1 MSARRERKYACQAI
15 KRWPYGNPESLTP
28 EIAVEDCTS
37 IFTMHDSLI
46 PHMLSRRAI
55 DTLKSKSNWLCCEF
69 SDDLEPK
76 KRHVATDSIKNSQ
89 LALQVVAPIGVDYPT
104 VFTVEE
110 GDGEPRIAGET
121 YPQMRPTEWA
131 RLVGFS
137 ATSLEELKTVVKGVC
152 SALASQTTRV
162 VNPLYFF
169 ATGMESN
176 HPYVR
181 TFLWVT
187 GLDALLM
194 AGNENEF
201 KTRLVNFLGAD
212 SLVFPNIPTF
222 GQLRHRAQEV
232 AGDLYE
238 FRSIIAHG
246 RPIDLRFREQRE
258 LISPDGA
265 PSLHCMYH
273 ALLQESALFLL
284 TGALKKI
291 FMENLAM
298 TVAEPRVW
306 RDYLKTPHP

>member
-1 MSARRERKYACQAI
+1 
-15 KRWPYGNPESLTP
+15 
-28 EIAVEDCTS
+28 VEDCTN
-37 IFTMHDSLI
+37 IFTMHDPLI
-46 PHMLSRRAI
+46 PYMLSGLAI
-55 DTLKSKSNWLCCEF
+55 ETLKRKSNWLCCEF
-69 SDDLEPK
+69 SDDLDPK
-76 KRHVATDSIKNSQ
+76 KRQVATDSIKNSQ
-89 LALQVVAPIGVDYPT
+89 LALQLVAPIGVDYPT

-110 GDGEPRIAGET
+110 GDDERTRIAGET
-121 YPQMRPTEWA
+121 HPQMRPTEWA

-137 ATSLEELKTVVKGVC
+137 ATSLEELKAVVKGVC

-222 GQLRHRAQEV
+222 GQPRHRAQEV

-238 FRSIIAHG
+238 FRSVIAHG
-246 RPIDLRFREQRE
+246 RAIDKRFREHFQLTVPNGE
-258 LISPDGA
+258 LP
-265 PSLHCMYH
+265 LECMYH
-273 ALLQESALFLL
+273 EFLRESALFLL
-284 TGALKKI
+284 TRAMKKV
-291 FMENLAM
+291 FVENLTETIAKPS
-298 TVAEPRVW
+298 AW
-306 RDYLKTPHP
+306 RDYLQTPHS